1 MVSVGWMD
9 DPEEEDD
16 GATSVNGSD
25 YAMGCTYL
33 PIIVDVLTGEATNP
47 LDEKGDRMLLPA
59 SWMQWVEE

>member
-1 MVSVGWMD
+1 
-9 DPEEEDD
+9 
-16 GATSVNGSD
+16 
-25 YAMGCTYL
+25 MGCTYL